1 LRTQTWYIKRRA
13 RGWCV
18 QRQDATSA
26 DSLHDRQE
34 DAVARGIEIARRA
47 RGRLRIKD
55 STGRVLE
62 EVDFSVDGAA
72 PRRAS

>member
-1 LRTQTWYIKRRA
+1 MRTQTWYIKRRA

-34 DAVARGIEIARRA
+34 DAIARGTEIARRA

-55 STGRVLE
+55 SAGRVQE
-62 EVDFSVDGAA
+62 EVDFSAEPAGA
-72 PRRAS
+72 RRAS